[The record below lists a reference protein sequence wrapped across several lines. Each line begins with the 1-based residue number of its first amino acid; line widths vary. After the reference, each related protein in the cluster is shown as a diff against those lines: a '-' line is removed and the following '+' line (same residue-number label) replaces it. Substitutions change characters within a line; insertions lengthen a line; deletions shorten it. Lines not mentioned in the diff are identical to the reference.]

1 MFGRWADPLKHVIE
15 AGVYMDVSIDAKVG
29 ELYTQDVKRKI
40 FFLGGLFLL
49 LVAVTLVATATGA
62 AGISVSDAGV
72 VILRKVIPGIHLLPE
87 SDIAETVVMDIRLPR
102 ILLAVLS
109 GISLGG
115 AGVVMQAVLRNPLV
129 SPMTLGVSNGAAFG
143 AALAIVLGAGVG
155 EASFGGRYFIV
166 FSAFVFGS
174 LTMVFVYGI
183 ARLKGTDPATLLL
196 AGVAFGYLFSAGLS
210 ILKYISNNEAL
221 REIAVWLMGGLWGA
235 GWSTDLMLLPVVLAG
250 TGLLLRYAW
259 DLNIFSA
266 GEDVARSL
274 GVNTGRLMLVTLALA
289 TLITSS
295 TIAFTGVIGF
305 VGLIAPHICRM
316 LIGSD
321 HRFLIPCSCLM
332 GAVLLLLS
340 DTLAR
345 LVLAPVEIPVGIVM
359 SLVGVPFF
367 IYLLLKRKR
376 SLWY

>member
-1 MFGRWADPLKHVIE
+1 M
-15 AGVYMDVSIDAKVG
+15 
-29 ELYTQDVKRKI
+29 
-40 FFLGGLFLL
+40 LL
-49 LVAVTLVATATGA
+49 LLAAVSLVATATGA
-62 AGISVSDAGV
+62 AGISVSDAGR
-72 VILRKVIPGIHLLPE
+72 VILQKVIPGIHLQPE
-87 SDIAETVVMDIRLPR
+87 SDIAKAVVMDIRLPR

-143 AALAIVLGAGVG
+143 AALAIVLGAGIG
-155 EASFGGRYFIV
+155 EANFSGRYFIV

-183 ARLKGTDPATLLL
+183 ARIKGTAPETLLL
-196 AGVAFGYLFSAGLS
+196 AGVAFGYLFSAGVS

-235 GWSTDLMLLPVVLAG
+235 GWSTDMMLIPVVLAG
-250 TGLLLRYAW
+250 TVFLLRYAW

-266 GEDVARSL
+266 GEDVAVSL
-274 GVNTGRLMLVTLALA
+274 GVNVSRLMLIILALA
-289 TLITSS
+289 TVITSS

-305 VGLIAPHICRM
+305 VGLIAPHICRI

-321 HRFLIPCSCLM
+321 HRFLIPGACLM

-345 LVLAPVEIPVGIVM
+345 IVLAPVEIPVGIIM

-367 IYLLLKRKR
+367 IYLLLNRR
-376 SLWY
+376 RGWWR

>member
-1 MFGRWADPLKHVIE
+1 MS
-15 AGVYMDVSIDAKVG
+15 VSIDARVG
-29 ELYTQDVKRKI
+29 ELYTQGIKRKV
-40 FFLGGLFLL
+40 FFMGVLFLIL
-49 LVAVTLVATATGA
+49 IATTLVATASGP
-62 AGISVSDAGV
+62 AGISVSDAGL
-72 VILRKVIPGIHLLPE
+72 VILRKVIPGIQLLPQ

-115 AGVVMQAVLRNPLV
+115 AGVVMQGVLRNPLV
-129 SPMTLGVSNGAAFG
+129 SPMTLGVSSGAAFG

-166 FSAFVFGS
+166 ISAFLFGS
-174 LTMVFVYGI
+174 LSMVFVYWI

-196 AGVAFGYLFSAGLS
+196 AGVAFGYLFSAGVS

-235 GWSTDLMLLPVVLAG
+235 GWSTDLLLLPVVLAG

-266 GEDVARSL
+266 GEDVAVSL

-289 TLITSS
+289 TVITTS
-295 TIAFTGVIGF
+295 TVAFTGVIGF

-345 LVLAPVEIPVGIVM
+345 LVLAPVEIPVGIVT